1 MNKLV
6 KRLGITL
13 AVIVCLV
20 LGVWLWAYQTANSTA
35 DGIFMQEVDF
45 SKVKDGTYQGF
56 ASTELVEAKVEIT
69 MLDGVMTG
77 IELLEHKTGLGYEAY
92 QVVGWIQDNQTI
104 NVDSVSGA
112 TLSSAVI
119 KKATEQALL
128 EGTK

>member
-69 MLDGVMTG
+69 MSDGVMTG